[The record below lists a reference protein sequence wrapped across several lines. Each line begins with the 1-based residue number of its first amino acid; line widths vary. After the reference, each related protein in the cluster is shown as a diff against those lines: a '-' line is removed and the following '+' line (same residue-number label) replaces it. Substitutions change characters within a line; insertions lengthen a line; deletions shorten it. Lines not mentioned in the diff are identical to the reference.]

1 MPMVTLP
8 MTFNAPKPPHFLH
21 FVPPFNRTAVHRLQI
36 WYIGPTLLI
45 KKSSLKLAWS
55 GSRGLR
61 KFRLSKSS
69 VYRCYQRSRRG
80 SASGLRPTT
89 VERVVA
95 ECTSWS
101 LLDLSYKLFLHC
113 YAAVAKNSCVS
124 AIAEFLLDTVVRATS

>member
-1 MPMVTLP
+1 MPPNHPIFCILCRHSIV
-8 MTFNAPKPPHFLH
+8 
-21 FVPPFNRTAVHRLQI
+21 RL
-36 WYIGPTLLI
+36 YIETSNLVYRSHPAD